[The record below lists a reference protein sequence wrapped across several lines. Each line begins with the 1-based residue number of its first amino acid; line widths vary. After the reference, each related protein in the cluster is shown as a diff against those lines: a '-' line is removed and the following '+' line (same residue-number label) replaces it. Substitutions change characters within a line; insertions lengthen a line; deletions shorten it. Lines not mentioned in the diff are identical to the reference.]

1 MYYVMLCC
9 VWQLVLPKRFTCRR
23 HDMWSHEYHQ
33 TLLTLTW
40 WNSLNCWSQTRALNC
55 IGGPRHI
62 TAAKQLT
69 HAYLGNFNL
78 PCTINAITFQ
88 NNRFQ
93 YLSYGQIEYRV
104 SLYSL
109 SLILFCTHQNCS
121 QDLHKGVEIQA
132 ANGKK
137 MLALIVF
144 AHALRF
150 FKDHCLQELSDQSS
164 TRIVNDD
171 IRWVITVPAIWRQPA
186 KQFMRQAAY
195 EVSLGQR
202 KLL

>member
-1 MYYVMLCC
+1 M
-9 VWQLVLPKRFTCRR
+9 
-23 HDMWSHEYHQ
+23 
-33 TLLTLTW
+33 
-40 WNSLNCWSQTRALNC
+40 
-55 IGGPRHI
+55 
-62 TAAKQLT
+62 
-69 HAYLGNFNL
+69 
-78 PCTINAITFQ
+78 
-88 NNRFQ
+88 
-93 YLSYGQIEYRV
+93 
-104 SLYSL
+104 
-109 SLILFCTHQNCS
+109 

-137 MLALIVF
+137 MLAVKVF

-195 EVSLGQR
+195 EVSWRRYTQLIAEN
-202 KLL
+202 LLNFVFPRPAWQLPVPLVSC